1 MAGQRARD
9 PLPQPGAD
17 DKNGMDVGL
26 LILSEIKYAFV
37 IMILFGSSLSTGKE
51 LFLAEN
57 GDFTVATVKWTYQ
70 AQDIDSGSGANT
82 AGERHLA
89 INNIV

>member
-1 MAGQRARD
+1 MG
-9 PLPQPGAD
+9 
-17 DKNGMDVGL
+17 VGL
-26 LILSEIKYAFV
+26 VILSKIKYAFV
-37 IMILFGSSLSTGKE
+37 IMILFGSSLSTRKE

-57 GDFTVATVKWTYQ
+57 GDFTVATVKWT
-70 AQDIDSGSGANT
+70 AQGIDSGSGANT